1 MFSRK
6 KKQKTAPKP
15 AKKQEKKK
23 NELKQIIDQLNSTNL
38 DIKRAAIRRIIS
50 GMTLGKDVSSLFPV
64 ILKNMETQNIELKKL
79 IYLYIINYAKTY
91 PDMAIMAIN
100 SFCKD
105 AIDQKNPFM
114 RGLAVRTM
122 GCLRIRG
129 IVEYLQVP
137 LQESLKDEDA
147 YVRKTGVLCV
157 AKLFDSHPMLIK
169 ELELI
174 EIVRVMLKD
183 GNTMVVTNAL
193 ACLKSIQEKG
203 GPKLVLDFGT
213 LSKFLTALEEAS
225 EWGQI
230 IILDSI
236 SEFLPGES
244 KQAERIL
251 ERVSSRRLSKNAGVV
266 LSAIRVMM
274 KMIYFLDDSDSI
286 KDYTRRVSESLT
298 SFLSRENEIQY
309 VALKNIQI
317 IAEKQPAM
325 LRKDLAFF
333 FCGYSDPFYIKSE
346 KLKIIVLLSDED
358 NIDQILH
365 QLKEYIAEVDI
376 SFVRKCIQTIGK
388 LTIRI
393 EEAADKC
400 VQALWD
406 CLKRKSSLIMQES
419 VIVIKDIFRKYPNR
433 YEGLLPELC
442 SEIKT
447 IDEPEARASL
457 IWILGEYIE
466 DIENAEDIIRKFF
479 LENFREEASQV
490 QLQILTACVR
500 LCLFFPNEGKAL
512 LEDVLEQVEDIEDVD
527 LRKRGYFYR
536 RLVVGNPQLAKKI
549 VCSQK
554 PIISDEGFS
563 STFAMSD
570 NAYDYLVST
579 AAIYGK
585 LPESF
590 MRLKREFDDLEMN
603 DEIEEN
609 FINEGEED
617 ATINDNNINS
627 TGVNMNYYENNE
639 QQENL
644 DGGDIIDFEEKE
656 KEENLNIIIPLSEVL
671 PKTTPGVQGGTGV
684 QISASIQLRYE
695 EMVAEFK
702 ITNHTQNP
710 LTNFM
715 TKFNENSYC
724 LRPQHPAIKINPINP
739 GETQTGEIPLDLQGN
754 PNGEEPSCPMKIEVA
769 LNTNIDIFLFEIPV
783 SFTVLL
789 RYPSE
794 YSPKK
799 YNDLLERGNLI
810 KTQNSVG
817 FERVAEAMQ
826 DPGFLIEKFANNN
839 FQFINSQVSGQ
850 KMLLNFV
857 TSTVDGID
865 IPLRVLLQ
873 SGGNQ
878 LLLDYRVAHQS
889 HVGLFFLAVKF
900 IVNL

>member
-6 KKQKTAPKP
+6 KAKTPPKP
-15 AKKQEKKK
+15 VKKEKKK
-23 NELKQIIDQLNSTNL
+23 NELKQIIDQLNSNNL

-50 GMTLGKDVSSLFPV
+50 GMTLGKDVSSLFPA

-79 IYLYIINYAKTY
+79 IYLYIINYAKMY

-105 AIDQKNPFM
+105 AVDQKNPFM

-174 EIVRVMLKD
+174 EIVKVMLKD

-193 ACLKSIQEKG
+193 ACLKSIEEKG

-230 IILDSI
+230 IILDAI
-236 SEFLPGES
+236 SKFLPQES

-274 KMIYFLDDSDSI
+274 KMIYFLDDSESI

-317 IAEKQPAM
+317 IAEKQPSM

-388 LTIRI
+388 LAIRI

-500 LCLFFPNEGKAL
+500 LCLFFPNEGKGL
-512 LEDVLEQVEDIEDVD
+512 LEDVLEQLEDIEDVD

-536 RLVVGNPQLAKKI
+536 RLVVSNPQLAKKI

-590 MRLKREFDDLEMN
+590 TRLKREFEDLEMN
-603 DEIEEN
+603 DEQEEN
-609 FINEGEED
+609 FINEEEED
-617 ATINDNNINS
+617 NTINDNNINS
-627 TGVNMNYYENNE
+627 TGVNMNYYDNNNE
-639 QQENL
+639 QENMDQE
-644 DGGDIIDFEEKE
+644 GEIIDFEEKE
-656 KEENLNIIIPLSEVL
+656 KEENLNIIIPFSEVL
-671 PKTTPGVQGGTGV
+671 NKETPGVGGETGV
-684 QISASIQLRYE
+684 EISASIQLRYE
-695 EMVAEFK
+695 EMFVQFR
-702 ITNHTQNP
+702 ITNHTSNP
-710 LTNFM
+710 LSHFM

-724 LRPQHPAIKINPINP
+724 IRPQTPQINITSISP

-754 PNGEEPSCPMKIEVA
+754 PNGEEPSYPMKVEVA
-769 LNTNIDIFLFEIPV
+769 LNTNVDIFLFQIPV

-794 YSPKK
+794 YTPKK
-799 YNDLLERGNLI
+799 YTDLLERQNLI
-810 KTQNSVG
+810 KSQNSVN
-817 FERVAEAMQ
+817 FERISEAMK

-873 SGGNQ
+873 QGANQ
-878 LLLDYRVAHQS
+878 LMLDYRVAHQS